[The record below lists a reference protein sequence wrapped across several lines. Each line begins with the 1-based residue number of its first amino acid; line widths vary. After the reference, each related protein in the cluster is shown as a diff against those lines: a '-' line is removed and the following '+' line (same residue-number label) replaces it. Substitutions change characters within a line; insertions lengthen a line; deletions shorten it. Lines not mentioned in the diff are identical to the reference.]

1 MTKKDLM
8 KVLKDLPNNA
18 QIIIKD
24 SDTGWFLPAK
34 TIAVEKKARVK
45 KLVLDGCGYGFI
57 VQHDRLLNKAKTVY
71 EDEDLHKYDTED

>member
-24 SDTGWFLPAK
+24 SDTGWFLSAK
-34 TIAVEKKARVK
+34 AISVEKKARVK
-45 KLVLDGCGYGFI
+45 KLVLDGCGYDFV
-57 VQHDRLLNKAKTVY
+57 VQYDRLLDKAKTVY